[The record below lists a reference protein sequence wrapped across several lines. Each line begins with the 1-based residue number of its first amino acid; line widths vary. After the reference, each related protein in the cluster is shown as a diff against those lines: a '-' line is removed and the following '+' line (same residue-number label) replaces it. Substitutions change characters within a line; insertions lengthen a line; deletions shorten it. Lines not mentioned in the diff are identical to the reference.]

1 MDKKFR
7 KQIEQQ
13 LALTITYFLKK
24 TDAKIAE
31 AMEKSV
37 SSAAK
42 DLAKKF
48 VKKKEALEELKAKKL
63 KSATTAPTATSTP
76 ASTTVAAK
84 KATAPAKKKSAK
96 KAVKKSAKKAAKV
109 VKKAK
114 AVKK

>member
-48 VKKKEALEELKAKKL
+48 VKKKEALEELNEKKITAASVTPI
-63 KSATTAPTATSTP
+63 SASSALVSK
-76 ASTTVAAK
+76 VAAK
-84 KATAPAKKKSAK
+84 KVAVPAKKKLAKNAAK
-96 KAVKKSAKKAAKV
+96 KAVKV
-109 VKKAK
+109 VKKTRGG
-114 AVKK
+114 